1 MGSGRD
7 DANQSE
13 EERRKGATV
22 IGLREINKRMSTEK
36 SEVGRESMVRGW
48 MSIEWFLQFINARI
62 PITS

>member
-1 MGSGRD
+1 MGSGKD

-62 PITS
+62 TITS

>member
-62 PITS
+62 TITS

>member
-48 MSIEWFLQFINARI
+48 MSIQWFLQFINARI
-62 PITS
+62 TITS